1 VPVTLEAWRRVLG
14 FWVRMV
20 VEMRTRFSFTPTAL
34 EQNVAPPMMAVADT
48 AIGCP
53 KASPKKRRAI
63 AAGQAIVTGRL
74 AAPMKSKDNIT

>member
-1 VPVTLEAWRRVLG
+1 
-14 FWVRMV
+14 MV

-53 KASPKKRRAI
+53 KSQPQKAPSNRGGPSNRDWSTRGPDEVKR
-63 AAGQAIVTGRL
+63 
-74 AAPMKSKDNIT
+74 